1 MCQNPL
7 NPRKNRIF
15 TARNTGKSKIKMYI
29 QCTSRHSMNFS
40 RGAWYMAAIGKADQ
54 RLLAQLSQLALCNPF
69 TPERLKLEK
78 AVLGNRFQPEEM
90 IAWSRSHSLTES
102 ERPNVTELA
111 SISRAVI
118 RRVQLA
124 VAAGE
129 SINEQTVRHYWNV
142 ATYVLLYRHVVP
154 IAPEKIAQPKSIAK
168 VWHCLLY
175 TSPSPRD
182 QRGSRMPSSA

>member
-1 MCQNPL
+1 
-7 NPRKNRIF
+7 
-15 TARNTGKSKIKMYI
+15 
-29 QCTSRHSMNFS
+29 
-40 RGAWYMAAIGKADQ
+40 MAAIGKADQ

-69 TPERLKLEK
+69 TPARLKLEK

-124 VAAGE
+124 VAAGK

-154 IAPEKIAQPKSIAK
+154 IAPEKIAQPKSIA
-168 VWHCLLY
+168 
-175 TSPSPRD
+175 TRPDS
-182 QRGSRMPSSA
+182 